1 MPTHHELDNA
11 NKTSSQA
18 KTDQDRGRSFW
29 VALLLSVFV
38 GEFGVDRFYLG
49 KVGTGILKLVTFGGL
64 GIWWIVDIV
73 LIATNEMRDHQGRK
87 LDQSN
92 PFK

>member
-1 MPTHHELDNA
+1 MANHHQLKNA

-18 KTDQDRGRSFW
+18 KSDQDRGRSFW

-49 KVGTGILKLVTFGGL
+49 KVGTGILKLITFGGL

-87 LDQSN
+87 LD
-92 PFK
+92 